1 VVISFLVIELGIL
14 FSSEIFLVDGDVN
27 NVILTSLPA
36 TPLPA
41 SKVAGTDV
49 PLNLVVPDMEYIALG
64 SCSDF
69 SAVENLG
76 RQIGRLF
83 KSKGVDFWVFGSFKV
98 ITGTSN
104 DTNDVLSRVS
114 RSPFLTAHVMAT
126 FARGLQT
133 AGVVPVFDFRKG
145 YDVDVLQALISRRAM
160 YPFVVSSDEDATEIS
175 KVGFVR
181 PYFVDMGKVWLL
193 HNGNS
198 VQLEYAW
205 GELHKPDLEGARKE
219 ILRKSIVLLKP
230 EVSKGKGRIFIKEIP
245 PKVPPEGGVVIFAKD
260 TWLIELARAVLG
272 GAEPATGRKSW

>member
-1 VVISFLVIELGIL
+1 MVISFLVIELGIL
-14 FSSEIFLVDGDVN
+14 FSSEMFLVDGGVN
-27 NVILTSLPA
+27 NIILTSLPA

-49 PLNLVVPDMEYIALG
+49 LLNLLVPDMEYITLG

-83 KSKGVDFWVFGSFKV
+83 KTKGIDFWVFGSFKV
-98 ITGTSN
+98 IADDS
-104 DTNDVLSRVS
+104 NDVLSRVS
-114 RSPFLTAHVMAT
+114 RSPFLTAHVMSTLAH
-126 FARGLQT
+126 GLQT

-145 YDVDVLQALISRRAM
+145 YDVDVLQALISRRAV
-160 YPFVVSSDEDATEIS
+160 YPFVVSSDEEAKEIS
-175 KVGFVR
+175 GIGFVR
-181 PYFVDMGKVWLL
+181 PYFVDTGNVWLL

-198 VQLEYAW
+198 VQLEYTW
-205 GELHKPDLEGARKE
+205 SELQEPDLEGARKE

-230 EVSKGKGRIFIKEIP
+230 EVSEGKGRIFIKEIP
-245 PKVPPEGGVVIFAKD
+245 PKVPQEGGVVIFAND
-260 TWLIELARAVLG
+260 TWLMNLARAVLS